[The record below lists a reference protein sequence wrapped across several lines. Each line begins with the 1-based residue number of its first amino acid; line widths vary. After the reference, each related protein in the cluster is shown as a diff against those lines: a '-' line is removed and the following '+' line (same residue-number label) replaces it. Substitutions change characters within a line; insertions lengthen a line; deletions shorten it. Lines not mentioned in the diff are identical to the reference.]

1 MSLTTRS
8 HGEDKSQELFFF
20 VDQAKG
26 FTATGLIS
34 FSVIVQKRD
43 NPFLEGL
50 CNHFYYLRLGSQRS
64 EIIRVYIKMKLD
76 SCNHESLVSSG
87 NVRMREDHESR
98 NSCEHHVP
106 SYALPVHYVC
116 LKNWYG
122 FLLWSIHF
130 DCLVNLPITEA
141 PAIMVKRVLS
151 TSFSSPSG
159 WITCHIFWKFKIH
172 KAPSSSQL

>member
-1 MSLTTRS
+1 MKTTVKTMTVS
-8 HGEDKSQELFFF
+8 K
-20 VDQAKG
+20 
-26 FTATGLIS
+26 
-34 FSVIVQKRD
+34 VITTSRMKTYGMFH
-43 NPFLEGL
+43 NPMV
-50 CNHFYYLRLGSQRS
+50 LGSFCLHLTNLS
-64 EIIRVYIKMKLD
+64 HKSPSPPPLGLFPCLVTFWWLPLPIH
-76 SCNHESLVSSG
+76 HERLVSSG

-130 DCLVNLPITEA
+130 DCLVNLPMTEA

-172 KAPSSSQL
+172 KAPFSSQL